1 MLLSQ
6 EHAGHLYYMVFPI
19 DSQLRPL
26 KKQMCVH
33 FEIGST
39 TSSQGLQKDSSMQA
53 RMASSS
59 PTQIPSAGVDIA
71 AEDQSLP
78 AVDSLKWL

>member
-1 MLLSQ
+1 
-6 EHAGHLYYMVFPI
+6 
-19 DSQLRPL
+19 
-26 KKQMCVH
+26 
-33 FEIGST
+33 
-39 TSSQGLQKDSSMQA
+39 MQA

-78 AVDSLKWL
+78 AVDSGGCRENSYVCWMMGQLIGQYWWAINLKFLYLFSHVLLSNQLGSPLVAIF

>member
-1 MLLSQ
+1 L
-6 EHAGHLYYMVFPI
+6 ENF
-19 DSQLRPL
+19 
-26 KKQMCVH
+26 
-33 FEIGST
+33 
-39 TSSQGLQKDSSMQA
+39 KDSSMQA

-78 AVDSLKWL
+78 AVDSLKVAAERIATSAE

>member
-1 MLLSQ
+1 MN
-6 EHAGHLYYMVFPI
+6 G
-19 DSQLRPL
+19 
-26 KKQMCVH
+26 
-33 FEIGST
+33 
-39 TSSQGLQKDSSMQA
+39 SSQGLHNFLLSSENFHDSSMQA

-78 AVDSLKWL
+78 TMDSHKVAVERVE

>member
-1 MLLSQ
+1 
-6 EHAGHLYYMVFPI
+6 
-19 DSQLRPL
+19 
-26 KKQMCVH
+26 MCVD

-39 TSSQGLQKDSSMQA
+39 TSSQGLQNFLLSFKDSSMQA

-78 AVDSLKWL
+78 TVDSLKVAVERIVTSAE